1 MVDHDA
7 VRQRVTFIRERLG
20 MTKVAFADSIGITK
34 SNYGQVEKGNRKLSV
49 DQIYNIFIVYGVP
62 MEYVLAGQEANLPEK
77 FR

>member
-1 MVDHDA
+1 
-7 VRQRVTFIRERLG
+7 